1 MKKTRLLEI
10 IREEIDTAIN
20 EIPAI
25 AKDSKLEIEKP
36 SKYKQLSEKYQ
47 IDEDI
52 INEMASII
60 QTKNAL
66 KGLND
71 KKGLELVKDSEKE
84 TLEKLSKDPEI
95 SGTGKDQRLKGF
107 ASNFKKNFKE
117 KAGMDFLDFTIDI
130 QEKWK
135 KEKPGEKVP
144 FKAPGLAIN
153 TAEKNAAKKISG
165 VTPSEETPKSDSK
178 KEKEEE
184 KKEKEKKEKKEPK
197 AKSEPKPKTKAKPE
211 PKTKARKKSEDEEKA
226 EETADT
232 DPTAKDLA
240 KQTDVELAKQK
251 KKEAVKDF
259 TDKMKEIGVVGDDN
273 KILDAKKYKEEF
285 AKVKAKF

>member
-36 SKYKQLSEKYQ
+36 SKSKHLSEKYQ
-47 IDEDI
+47 IDEEI

-60 QTKNAL
+60 QTKKAL
-66 KGLND
+66 KGLD
-71 KKGLELVKDSEKE
+71 DEKGLELVKDSEKE
-84 TLEKLSKDPEI
+84 TLEKLKKDPTI
-95 SGTGKDQRLKGF
+95 TNDGRLRGF

-117 KAGMDFLDFTIDI
+117 KAGMDFLDFTIGI
-130 QEKWK
+130 EEKWK
-135 KEKPGEKVP
+135 KEKPGEDVP

-153 TAEKNAAKKISG
+153 TAEKNAAKKLPG
-165 VTPSEETPKSDSK
+165 VTPSEEKPKSDSK
-178 KEKEEE
+178 KEKEED
-184 KKEKEKKEKKEPK
+184 KKEKKEPK
-197 AKSEPKPKTKAKPE
+197 AKSEPKSEPKSKTKSKSE
-211 PKTKARKKSEDEEKA
+211 PKAKARKKSEDEEKA

-232 DPTAKDLA
+232 DSTAKDLA

-259 TDKMKEIGVVGDDN
+259 TDKMKEVGVVGDDN

>member
-10 IREEIDTAIN
+10 IHEEIDNAIN

-47 IDEDI
+47 IDEEI

-60 QTKNAL
+60 QTKTAL

-84 TLEKLSKDPEI
+84 TLEKLSKDPEF
-95 SGTGKDQRLKGF
+95 SGTGKDQRLRGF

-135 KEKPGEKVP
+135 KEKPGEDAP

-153 TAEKNAAKKISG
+153 TSEKNAAKKISG
-165 VTPSEETPKSDSK
+165 VTPSEEKPKSDSK
-178 KEKEEE
+178 KEE
-184 KKEKEKKEKKEPK
+184 EKKEKKEPK
-197 AKSEPKPKTKAKPE
+197 AKSEPKSKPKPKSKTKSKSE
-211 PKTKARKKSEDEEKA
+211 PKAKARKKSEDEEKA

-232 DPTAKDLA
+232 DSTAKDLGDKA
-240 KQTDVELAKQK
+240 EKMAQVQK
-251 KKEAVKDF
+251 F
-259 TDKMKEIGVVGDDN
+259 TDKMKDEGVVGDDN